1 MRSKTYSRDVF
12 ILSAIYKFCCKGAY
26 CPECP
31 LHLTLHVTGQT
42 LTVTRSLGMSCE
54 NHIFNTSVKV
64 TTRPGAYDIQV
75 RKCSRKDEVKI
86 FSSPPIVLPSFK
98 LWTQNLGEV
107 QNRLPHCKFVFLW
120 LPFWTYSF
128 ISCLLWS
135 ISWTQLVYRFSSE
148 AVSEEKRRTLG
159 TVNIRGKWCNGVQ
172 TEYLLL
178 NKKIAN

>member
-1 MRSKTYSRDVF
+1 MWSKTYSRDIF
-12 ILSAIYKFCCKGAY
+12 ILTAIYKFCCKGAY

-86 FSSPPIVLPSFK
+86 FSSPPIVLPYSKFRRSRKSSPLQVRIFCGFLFGLIHLSVACSDLFLEHSLSIDFLVK
-98 LWTQNLGEV
+98 LSVRKRGGLWGQSTSGV
-107 QNRLPHCKFVFLW
+107 SGATACRL
-120 LPFWTYSF
+120 
-128 ISCLLWS
+128 S
-135 ISWTQLVYRFSSE
+135 IY
-148 AVSEEKRRTLG
+148 
-159 TVNIRGKWCNGVQ
+159 
-172 TEYLLL
+172 Y
-178 NKKIAN
+178 

>member
-1 MRSKTYSRDVF
+1 MWSKTYSRDIF
-12 ILSAIYKFCCKGAY
+12 ILTAIYKFCCKGAY

-86 FSSPPIVLPSFK
+86 FSSPPIVLPYSKSSKIVSIASSYFCGFLFGLIHLSVACSDLFLEHSLPIDFLVK
-98 LWTQNLGEV
+98 LSVRKRGG
-107 QNRLPHCKFVFLW
+107 LW
-120 LPFWTYSF
+120 GQSTSGV
-128 ISCLLWS
+128 SGATACRVS
-135 ISWTQLVYRFSSE
+135 IY
-148 AVSEEKRRTLG
+148 
-159 TVNIRGKWCNGVQ
+159 
-172 TEYLLL
+172 Y
-178 NKKIAN
+178 

>member
-1 MRSKTYSRDVF
+1 MWSKTYSRDIF
-12 ILSAIYKFCCKGAY
+12 ILTAIYKFCCKGAY

-86 FSSPPIVLPSFK
+86 FSSPPIVLPYSK
-98 LWTQNLGEV
+98 SSKIV
-107 QNRLPHCKFVFLW
+107 SIASSYFLW

-148 AVSEEKRRTLG
+148 AVSEEKRKTLG
-159 TVNIRGKWCNGVQ
+159 TVNIRGKWCNGMQ